1 MGFFQEIRESLDSS
15 LQYIQTD
22 LSEYE
27 GIVEDI
33 NNLHQSIKVKTDA
46 GLKKAAQELKIRA
59 QKNEG
64 LDILLPEVYALTK
77 EACIRQLGL
86 TPYHVQ
92 LQAAIALHQG
102 KLVEMQTGEGKTL
115 AAVFPA
121 VLNALTGQGVHIL
134 TFNDYLARR
143 DAKEMGKV
151 YGFLGLETGYIQE
164 GLTAAERKKAYA
176 CDITYATAKEV
187 GFDYLRSYIAYEPE
201 EIALRPFHYCIVDEA
216 DAILIDEARTPLV
229 LAGSLVDSELDHYS
243 IAKLV
248 KTLVADKDFEVDEE
262 GHNVFLT
269 ENGIKKVENNL
280 GVDNL
285 HGEGL
290 FELQSAVNLA
300 LHARVLLKRDVDYI
314 VRDGEIKLIDEF
326 TGRIVKDRKWRNG
339 LQTAVEA
346 KEGVTIRSEG
356 TILNSI
362 TLQHLLHKYERP
374 AGMTATARQSAE
386 EFAEFYNLS
395 TVVIPPNKPCLRK
408 DWPDEVFS
416 SRKAKEQALIRE
428 IKKVNQTGQP
438 MLIGTLRVKE
448 SETLAETLIN
458 EGLECQVLNAKN
470 DEKEAFI
477 IAEAGRLGAITIST
491 NMAGRGTDIKLG
503 GADGAQKE
511 IVEQLGGLYVVGTN
525 KHESAR
531 IDRQLKGRAGRQ
543 GDEGQSRFFISFED
557 ELMVRYKLSEFLP
570 KKYRKLK
577 SDKALE
583 NPKIGSYLNDVQ
595 RVIENRFFEM
605 RQMLYE
611 YASFLEKQ
619 RFIFQ
624 EERQQLLMDEGFL
637 KAQHSKGFEELFET
651 SESIQKVTSVIL
663 FVYDS
668 CWAFHLDYMMQVR
681 EGIHLQRFGGQNPL
695 RAFRKNADEHFIEI
709 RKNLQK
715 DIAEKLRRLQENPN
729 LTAED
734 LGIKRPSATWT
745 YIISDNTYG
754 DQLSLMLLDN
764 SNIGFQ
770 VDFISVFFL
779 AIFSLFRK
787 LKRKLSTK

>member
-1 MGFFQEIRESLDSS
+1 MGIIQEIRESLDPS

-22 LSEYE
+22 LSEYA
-27 GIVEDI
+27 GIVENI
-33 NNLHQSIKVKTDA
+33 NNLHQSIKVKTDTE
-46 GLKKAAQELKIRA
+46 LKAAAQELKSRA
-59 QKNEG
+59 LKKESLG
-64 LDILLPEVYALTK
+64 DLLPEVYALTK

-86 TPYHVQ
+86 TPYQVQ

-134 TFNDYLARR
+134 TFNDYLAKR
-143 DAKEMGKV
+143 DAIEMGKV

-164 GLTAAERKKAYA
+164 GLTATERKKAYA

-187 GFDYLRSYIAYEPE
+187 GFDYLRSYIAHDPD

-229 LAGSLVDSELDHYS
+229 LAGSLVDSDLDHYS
-243 IAKLV
+243 IANLV
-248 KTLVADKDFEVDEE
+248 KRLSADEDFEVDDE

-269 ENGIKKVENNL
+269 EGGIIKVENNL
-280 GVDNL
+280 GVVNL
-285 HGEGL
+285 HEKGQ
-290 FELQSAVNLA
+290 FELQSAINLA
-300 LHARVLLKRDVDYI
+300 LHARTLLKRDVDYI

-346 KEGVTIRSEG
+346 KESVTIRSEG

-374 AGMTATARQSAE
+374 AGMTATAQQSAK

-408 DWPDEVFS
+408 DWPDEIFS
-416 SRKAKEQALIRE
+416 SSEAKQKALINE
-428 IKKVNQTGQP
+428 IKKVHKTGQP
-438 MLIGTLRVKE
+438 MLIGTLSVKE
-448 SETLAETLIN
+448 SEMLAKTLKQ
-458 EGLECQVLNAKN
+458 EGLDCQVLNAKN
-470 DEKEAFI
+470 DEKEASI
-477 IAEAGRLGAITIST
+477 IAEAGRFGAITIST

-503 GADGAQKE
+503 GADGAQKD
-511 IVEQLGGLYVVGTN
+511 IVEQLGGLYVIGTN

-543 GDEGQSRFFISFED
+543 GDEGESRFFISFED

-583 NPKIGSYLNDVQ
+583 NPKIGNYLNDVQ

-624 EERQQLLMDEGFL
+624 EERQRLLTDEPFL
-637 KAQHSKGFEELFET
+637 KAQFSQGFEKLFET
-651 SESIQKVTSVIL
+651 RKSIQKVRSVIL

-668 CWAFHLDYMMQVR
+668 CWAYHLDYMMQVR

-709 RKNLQK
+709 RNNLQQ
-715 DIAEKLRRLQENPN
+715 DIREKLKRLQENPK

-734 LGIKRPSATWT
+734 LGMKRPSATWT

-787 LKRKLSTK
+787 FKKKLSTK